1 VDFRDPAQHHL
12 AIEVDRDRLLSRPA
26 GSSTAALVESGSV
39 LYLGPPATPGA
50 PASTATY
57 KITITAVNPHHPFWA
72 SCPGCTNT
80 EFPVY
85 DFTAT
90 NLADG
95 CDVEFCQPGLSQDS
109 EGQVKNLSGSAVIFR
124 GDFYDDAYT
133 VRTTPPADYD
143 DDVFNIACL
152 GTAISKLHLFRH
164 TSASRVQPSDPPPP
178 VVAQRQAL
186 LRLLTADYCGIGHP
200 FTVDGTPIRLGF
212 NSSLAPTEP
221 SLFALNATSSIDSID
236 ALWTGDGATCI
247 GTPRLEASAPGILGE
262 IQTTCQAALHPLP
275 ACTNLPPFLPPFPM
289 GSYAISQNP

>member
-1 VDFRDPAQHHL
+1 
-12 AIEVDRDRLLSRPA
+12 
-26 GSSTAALVESGSV
+26 
-39 LYLGPPATPGA
+39 LYLGPAATPGA

-57 KITITAVNPHHPFWA
+57 KITITGVNPHHPFWA
-72 SCPGCTNT
+72 SCPGCTNS

-95 CDVEFCQPGLSQDS
+95 CDIEFCQPGLSQDS
-109 EGQVKNLSGSAVIFR
+109 EGKVKNLSGSAVIFR

-143 DDVFNIACL
+143 DDVFNISCL

-164 TSASRVQPSDPPPP
+164 TSASRVTPSDPPPP
-178 VVAQRQAL
+178 AVPQRQAL

-200 FTVDGTPIRLGF
+200 FTVDGTPIRLRF
-212 NSSLAPTEP
+212 DSSLAPTDP
-221 SLFALNATSSIDSID
+221 SLFALSPSSSIDSID

-247 GTPRLEASAPGILGE
+247 GTPRLAASASAILGK
-262 IQTTCQAALHPLP
+262 IQTTCREARHPILDCRYTVP
-275 ACTNLPPFLPPFPM
+275 VLAPPYLPPFPT